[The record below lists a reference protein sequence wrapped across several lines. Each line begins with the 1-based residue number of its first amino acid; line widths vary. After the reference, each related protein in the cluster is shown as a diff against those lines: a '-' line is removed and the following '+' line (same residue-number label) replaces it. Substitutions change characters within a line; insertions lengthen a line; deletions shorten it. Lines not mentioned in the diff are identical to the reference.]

1 MTMEID
7 GNNYLVQQ
15 NSFLISAPST
25 IVHFRKFSKDFKMKL
40 LFFEKNFLLKNISNP
55 FIIEKSGLFQQGSYS
70 LLNAPA
76 KDIEHILTLL
86 DYLKH
91 KTKTHGNFIDE
102 IIRSIIFNI
111 LLEVAEITHRY
122 ANEPESKDQVI
133 STIYLKFRKLVQ
145 EQILEHK
152 TVQLYAD
159 QLHISNKYL
168 IEIVKKTLV
177 KFGSPVYVRHEIVHN
192 TQVVEN
198 LKKLG
203 AIFVEELDEIKD
215 RSRPVIFSAHG
226 VPKSVPEDASNK
238 KMFYIDATCPLVTK
252 VHREAERHNKNG
264 YKIILIGHKGHP
276 EVIGTMGQIPKENI
290 VLVETIED
298 AKSVK
303 ITEPVAYVTQT
314 TLSVDDTKEIIKILE
329 KKFPKIKAP
338 VKEDICYATTNRQ
351 NAVKQIASSC
361 DMFFVIGSDNSSN
374 SKRLVEVAKKAG
386 CGKSYLINFKN
397 ELPIKEIVEC
407 NKIGLTSGA
416 SAPEKLVQSFISEIK
431 KHTEISIEENI
442 SSKESV
448 TFKLP
453 SSLTS

>member
-1 MTMEID
+1 MKKEIKI
-7 GNNYLVQQ
+7 
-15 NSFLISAPST
+15 LIASPRGFCAG
-25 IVHFRKFSKDFKMKL
+25 VDR
-40 LFFEKNFLLKNISNP
+40 
-55 FIIEKSGLFQQGSYS
+55 
-70 LLNAPA
+70 A
-76 KDIEHILTLL
+76 
-86 DYLKH
+86 
-91 KTKTHGNFIDE
+91 
-102 IIRSIIFNI
+102 
-111 LLEVAEITHRY
+111 
-122 ANEPESKDQVI
+122 
-133 STIYLKFRKLVQ
+133 
-145 EQILEHK
+145 
-152 TVQLYAD
+152 
-159 QLHISNKYL
+159 

-303 ITEPVAYVTQT
+303 IKKNVAYVTQT